1 MIGSP
6 LERSWITFGSPTD
19 HPWTPPPLDLPW
31 ITAGSPLGRTWITL
45 GSLVICISFNT
56 FSFLHGSRYYVH
68 VAAKHTS
75 ARTRYKVRSER
86 YIPRAVYT
94 GPTPSPPFYPLSI
107 LGRSQTGLLFRSRV
121 DPGLLLDRSRIDSGS
136 IQGRFRVDPGS
147 LLDRSRV
154 GSWVSTRYSTRA
166 YLSHRRLI
174 QHTDP
179 RR

>member
-6 LERSWITFGSPTD
+6 LERRWITFGSPTD
-19 HPWTPPPLDLPW
+19 HPWTLPPPLDLPW

-56 FSFLHGSRYYVH
+56 LCFLHGSRYYVH

-94 GPTPSPPFYPLSI
+94 GPFPSPLLSTI
-107 LGRSQTGLLFRSRV
+107 DPGSISNLAPVSIQGRSWIAFGSIQNRFGIDPGSIQGRSRV
-121 DPGLLLDRSRIDSGS
+121 TFGS

-147 LLDRSRV
+147 IMGIYQV
-154 GSWVSTRYSTRA
+154 
-166 YLSHRRLI
+166 
-174 QHTDP
+174 
-179 RR
+179 

>member
-6 LERSWITFGSPTD
+6 LEPRWITFGSPTD

-56 FSFLHGSRYYVH
+56 FCFLHGSRYYVH

-94 GPTPSPPFYPLSI
+94 GPTPSPPFIHYRSWVDLKLGSCFDPGSI
-107 LGRSQTGLLFRSRV
+107 LDRFWIDPESIRDRSRV
-121 DPGLLLDRSRIDSGS
+121 DSGS
-136 IQGRFRVDPGS
+136 IQGHFWVDPGS
-147 LLDRSRV
+147 VQGRSRV
-154 GSWVSTRYSTRA
+154 DHG
-166 YLSHRRLI
+166 YLPGI
-174 QHTDP
+174 APEHTSLTVG
-179 RR
+179 

>member
-6 LERSWITFGSPTD
+6 LERRWITFGSPTD
-19 HPWTPPPLDLPW
+19 IGPPPLDLPW

-56 FSFLHGSRYYVH
+56 FCFLHGSRYYVH

-94 GPTPSPPFYPLSI
+94 GPTPSPPFIHYRSWVDLKLGSCFDPGSI
-107 LGRSQTGLLFRSRV
+107 LDCCWIDPESIRDRSRV
-121 DPGLLLDRSRIDSGS
+121 DSGS
-136 IQGRFRVDPGS
+136 IQGHFWIDPGS
-147 LLDRSRV
+147 VQGRSRV
-154 GSWVSTRYSTRA
+154 DHG
-166 YLSHRRLI
+166 YLPGI
-174 QHTDP
+174 APEHTSLTVG
-179 RR
+179 